1 MTEYDYYSDEEYERK
16 RQIRQ
21 ARIEAEKARQQRNK
35 KLFLGGLIL
44 FACACIIVVP
54 SVLLIRN
61 ISKKTAESKAQ
72 KKAEAIAEAQAQ
84 TLAEQ
89 EAESEVQDDISDG
102 EAVTSEGGAY
112 GGDGTGET
120 TENGYY
126 DPSYDSEAFV
136 KQFDLDGSKYVFTSD
151 GSVVSM
157 SSEEFTSEY
166 GILIRVDDGKV
177 IASKDGSVKMFPA
190 SMTKLM
196 TVLTAR
202 QYVSEEQMN
211 EKVAVSQL
219 AIDYDF
225 LHKCSSAGFE
235 AQEVVTVKDLFYGT
249 ILPSGGDAAYMLA
262 LYVAGSHDAFVDM
275 MNENCKALGISETTH
290 FTNCVGIYDDENYS
304 SCHDIAVILA
314 AAMDDPILA
323 EVLGTRRYTTSL
335 TEEHPEGLDLSNW
348 FLRRIEDKDTG
359 GYVAGAKTG
368 FVNESG
374 SCGASYM
381 KGDDGHIYICVSG
394 KAWSSWRCI
403 YDHVAAYNIYAIG
416 NTDYHKK

>member
-35 KLFLGGLIL
+35 KLFLGGLII
-44 FACACIIVVP
+44 FVCACIIVIP
-54 SVLLIRN
+54 SVLIIRN
-61 ISKKTAESKAQ
+61 ISKKSAEKKAE
-72 KKAEAIAEAQAQ
+72 KKAEAIAAAEAEAQAALDAENE
-84 TLAEQ
+84 TEQ
-89 EAESEVQDDISDG
+89 EFSDG
-102 EAVTSEGGAY
+102 EQFSSEGGTY
-112 GGDGTGET
+112 GGDGSNEAA
-120 TENGYY
+120 ENGYY

-136 KQFDLDGSKYVFTSD
+136 KQFDIDGSKYVFSAD
-151 GSVVSM
+151 DSVVPM
-157 SSEEFTSEY
+157 SSDEFTSEY
-166 GILIRVDDGKV
+166 GILIRVDDKKV
-177 IASKDGSVKMFPA
+177 IASKDGFVKMFPA

-202 QYVSEEQMN
+202 QYISEEQMD

-225 LHKCSSAGFE
+225 LYKCSSAGFD
-235 AQEVVTVKDLFYGT
+235 AKEVVTVRDLFYGT

-262 LYVAGSHDAFVDM
+262 LYVAGSHEAFVDM
-275 MNENCKALGISETTH
+275 MNENCKALGISETSH
-290 FTNCVGIYDDENYS
+290 FANCVGIYDDENYS
-304 SCHDIAVILA
+304 TCNDIAVIIA
-314 AAMDDPILA
+314 AAMDDPFLA
-323 EVLGTRRYTTSL
+323 EVLGTRKYTTSL
-335 TEEHPEGLDLSNW
+335 TDEHPEGLELSNW

-381 KGDDGHIYICVSG
+381 QGDDGHIYICVSG
-394 KAWSSWRCI
+394 KTWSSWRCI

-416 NTDYHKK
+416 NTGYHKN

>member
-1 MTEYDYYSDEEYERK
+1 M
-16 RQIRQ
+16 
-21 ARIEAEKARQQRNK
+21 
-35 KLFLGGLIL
+35 
-44 FACACIIVVP
+44 
-54 SVLLIRN
+54 
-61 ISKKTAESKAQ
+61 
-72 KKAEAIAEAQAQ
+72 
-84 TLAEQ
+84 
-89 EAESEVQDDISDG
+89 
-102 EAVTSEGGAY
+102 TSE
-112 GGDGTGET
+112 E
-120 TENGYY
+120 
-126 DPSYDSEAFV
+126 
-136 KQFDLDGSKYVFTSD
+136 L
-151 GSVVSM
+151 
-157 SSEEFTSEY
+157 TSEY

-177 IASKDGSVKMFPA
+177 IGSKDGFVKMFPA

-202 QYVSEEQMN
+202 QYISEAQMD

-235 AQEVVTVKDLFYGT
+235 AKEVVTVKDLFYGT

-262 LYVAGSHDAFVDM
+262 LYVAGSHDAFVDL
-275 MNENCKALGISETTH
+275 MNENCKALGIGETTH
-290 FTNCVGIYDDENYS
+290 FTNCVGIYDDANYS
-304 SCHDIAVILA
+304 SCNDIAVILA
-314 AAMDDPILA
+314 AAMDDPFLA

-374 SCGASYM
+374 SCGASFM
-381 KGDDGHIYICVSG
+381 QGNDGHNYICVTG

-403 YDHVAAYNIYAIG
+403 YDHVAVYNIYAIG
-416 NTDYHKK
+416 NTDYHKQ